1 MPDPFLF
8 SPRRLSW
15 AGAVLLGLAFQ
26 PVALMGASFLHTP
39 ALAEDSRTQKQI
51 ALRLAALQRALA
63 QTAIRLESMEE
74 ELRDMTGKIEESKNV
89 SRDMEMKLEGFIK
102 DQKARLQEQEKTFS
116 QLLRRQNQILETAKR
131 PLRQGSPQRRQKSS
145 ALSPSSP
152 SSRSSIKTPASAS
165 LPDDPDDLYQK
176 AIELL
181 LAKKDYSAAAK
192 AIDVFLARYPNHPKA
207 GQALYW
213 LGELHY
219 VQKDF
224 KTAATSYLESSRSY
238 PDSARAADSML
249 KLGISLRALGQKE
262 QACLTWG
269 ELDARFPKPP
279 QRIKRRM
286 EIERE
291 KARCS

>member
-26 PVALMGASFLHTP
+26 PVALMGAPLFDTP
-39 ALAEDSRTQKQI
+39 ALAEDSRTQRQI

-102 DQKARLQEQEKTFS
+102 DQKARLQEQEKTLS

-131 PLRQGSPQRRQKSS
+131 LPRQGLPRQGSPQRRQKSS

-152 SSRSSIKTPASAS
+152 PSSRKTPASAS

-269 ELDARFPKPP
+269 ELDVRFPQTPAENQAP
-279 QRIKRRM
+279 HGN
-286 EIERE
+286 
-291 KARCS
+291 